1 MHQFYFKLGKYAI
14 ETFEILKVDLEGQQ
28 WEGLEL
34 LCFSKLRSGVAP
46 VENAECWGPPLMS
59 TTDENVN

>member
-1 MHQFYFKLGKYAI
+1 M
-14 ETFEILKVDLEGQQ
+14 LKVDLEGQQ
-28 WEGLEL
+28 WEGLEFL
-34 LCFSKLRSGVAP
+34 GFSNLRSGVAP